1 MSVDMCAARTFPRDF
16 LGADS
21 TVISVFASGDPLGWQ
36 SILALKRAWF
46 RLESGS
52 KLLSCNHVYVCR
64 YLYNN
69 TFSGSIP
76 SEAGKL
82 THLATLYALAPSLP
96 AHICFTLDPPFIL
109 VCRLLHGNSFTGAIP
124 DSFGNLTRLKVST
137 MQDNQ
142 LSGSV
147 PPSIGKLTE
156 LKILY
161 AKRFVLAT
169 FLLWHNLYFADLCQ
183 IISSAS
189 AFLKLFPLSRTW
201 PSLMQ
206 AVLGSAVPF
215 LSFLT
220 AWLC

>member
-1 MSVDMCAARTFPRDF
+1 M
-16 LGADS
+16 
-21 TVISVFASGDPLGWQ
+21 
-36 SILALKRAWF
+36 
-46 RLESGS
+46 
-52 KLLSCNHVYVCR
+52 YVCR

-82 THLATLYALAPSLP
+82 TLLATLYALAPSLP

-109 VCRLLHGNSFTGAIP
+109 VCRLLHGNSFTGTIP
-124 DSFGNLTRLKVST
+124 NSFGYLTHLKVLT

-147 PPSIGKLTE
+147 PASIGNLTE

-161 AKRFVLAT
+161 AERLVLAT
-169 FLLWHNLYFADLCQ
+169 FFLWCNLCYAAPCQ
-183 IISSAS
+183 TITSAGP
-189 AFLKLFPLSRTW
+189 FPKLFPLSKTW

-220 AWLC
+220 AWLCWHSTTTPSVVTLASFQTSRISV